1 MLIKDYLQKEDNFI
15 KLYKFTCSLP
25 KEQSYMLSYL
35 IDAESFITRKMPGD
49 DNYFMCDKQG
59 FINSLLTGWSVHEI
73 TAAIK
78 GLEKAGYV
86 TSISKNEGFERHT
99 YIKLNYEALISLITE
114 YKKLEI
120 RNCKNLDSGLIKTE
134 DNKELNKKLYKELYI
149 NNNADK
155 SADQSIDSLNNKSL
169 NKNSLNDL
177 NNISPNVEFNEKELN
192 NINRAREAEAGAAES
207 GAADEVDETSK
218 RFDKIVKNGI
228 YAYDYEALLDVDSE
242 LAKFVRDKLIEYFK
256 LFRGRLNVKQVK
268 GQIESLLK
276 DNNYSVDYVIKSI
289 DNSYTK
295 NYKGFYSMVPSNKP
309 KSTMVPMSE
318 RPGNKNVTHGV
329 RVDQSKL
336 TTTQFNVFKGEGEN

>member
-1 MLIKDYLQKEDNFI
+1 MLMKDYLQKEDNFI

-49 DNYFMCDKQG
+49 NNYFMCDKQG
-59 FINSLLTGWSVHEI
+59 FINNLLTGWSVHEI

-99 YIKLNYEALISLITE
+99 YIKLNYEALINLITE

-120 RNCKNLDSGLIKTE
+120 RSYKNLDSGLINTE

-149 NNNADK
+149 NNADK
-155 SADQSIDSLNNKSL
+155 SADQNKDSLNNKSL
-169 NKNSLNDL
+169 NKNTLNDL
-177 NNISPNVEFNEKELN
+177 NNISPNVDFNEKELN
-192 NINRAREAEAGAAES
+192 NITSAREAGGGAAES
-207 GAADEVDETSK
+207 VPVDEADENSK

-228 YAYDYEALLDVDSE
+228 YAYDYETLLDIDSD
-242 LAKFVRDKLIEYFK
+242 LAKLVRNKLIEYFK

-295 NYKGFYSMVPSNKP
+295 NYKGFYSVVPNNKP

-318 RPGNKNVTHGV
+318 RPGNKNVTQGV
-329 RVDQSKL
+329 SVERSKL
-336 TTTQFNVFKGEGEN
+336 TPAQFKVFKGKGEN